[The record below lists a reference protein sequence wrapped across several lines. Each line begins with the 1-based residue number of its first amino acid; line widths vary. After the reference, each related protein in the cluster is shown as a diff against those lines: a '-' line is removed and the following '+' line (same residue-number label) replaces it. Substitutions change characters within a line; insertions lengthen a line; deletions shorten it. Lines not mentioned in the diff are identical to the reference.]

1 MNRIS
6 TTNQLIE
13 ELQENMFSQ
22 ENLEKYEQ
30 NKPTLSK
37 VGSKPL
43 KRDDFFKPNHKDGLF
58 WCLYIL
64 TLGFGKYDMLGN
76 QHFVEEKKLKFSYID
91 LIRCKKPLLKMNKI
105 KPLTELED
113 DLANKEQ
120 IGLKTFIALCI
131 IMEINVLVVDKRKYY
146 EFICDDS
153 KTINIINKTDKPTK
167 FSLNLNSSQEKIENY
182 RKNYLK
188 MTSLDSHLKAMSS
201 YKMEELL
208 EMCNKLAID
217 IQDSNK
223 KRKKDI
229 YELIIL
235 NF

>member
-1 MNRIS
+1 
-6 TTNQLIE
+6 
-13 ELQENMFSQ
+13 
-22 ENLEKYEQ
+22 
-30 NKPTLSK
+30 
-37 VGSKPL
+37 
-43 KRDDFFKPNHKDGLF
+43 
-58 WCLYIL
+58 
-64 TLGFGKYDMLGN
+64 MLGN

-208 EMCNKLAID
+208 EMCNNLAID